1 MARLAAHL
9 PHAGVGLA
17 PAPRGGVR
25 EIGDEPLDL
34 RVELAE
40 LLAVQVQRVE
50 QLAVD
55 VELGLAPG
63 AVADP
68 DRGGVAPAAQV
79 RQLALGEVVLA
90 ADPVHD
96 LQRALARASA
106 GRAGHERDEV
116 LGLVRARADVQR
128 LERQAGVADPGVAVV
143 PVALAADR
151 LGQRGGRRGDDRA
164 GRAVREA
171 LEHARAEAHELAVRA
186 LVDVVL
192 GLPGA
197 PRLRPCP
204 RSARRPA
211 RARTARAPAPPAAPI
226 AARTRPAR
234 RPRP

>member
-63 AVADP
+63 AVADA
-68 DRGGVAPAAQV
+68 DRGRVAPAAQV
-79 RQLALGEVVLA
+79 GQLALGEVVLA

-96 LQRALARASA
+96 LQRALARPSA

-116 LGLVRARADVQR
+116 LGLVRAGADVQR

-164 GRAVREA
+164 GRAGR
-171 LEHARAEAHELAVRA
+171 
-186 LVDVVL
+186 
-192 GLPGA
+192 
-197 PRLRPCP
+197 
-204 RSARRPA
+204 
-211 RARTARAPAPPAAPI
+211 
-226 AARTRPAR
+226 
-234 RPRP
+234 